1 MLCMYV
7 VTEAEGTD
15 VEYLQ
20 NEMWNCKSAGAFLFI
35 S

>member
-1 MLCMYV
+1 MYFIS
-7 VTEAEGTD
+7 EAEGTD

-20 NEMWNCKSAGAFLFI
+20 NQMWNCKSAGAFLLI